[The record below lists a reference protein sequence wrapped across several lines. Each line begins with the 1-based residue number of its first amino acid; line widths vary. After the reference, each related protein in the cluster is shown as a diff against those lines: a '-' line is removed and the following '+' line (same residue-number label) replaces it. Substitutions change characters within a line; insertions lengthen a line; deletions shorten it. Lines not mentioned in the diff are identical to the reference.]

1 MTTPNQLATMATVA
15 SFLASLRTTGRG
27 IPVNAAEALLLIASG
42 VDHVADLQLA
52 MTDPDGEPLPG
63 ATTARL
69 VALLR
74 GRARYALGKWIES
87 PFSLV
92 EVRPHPHRR
101 GQQIRLSDQGQNL
114 VNAFFDLPGTP
125 GKFALSEQSNTPV
138 DRGATSETETSA

>member
-1 MTTPNQLATMATVA
+1 MTTPNQLATMAT
-15 SFLASLRTTGRG
+15 FLAHLRTTGRG
-27 IPVNAAEALLLIASG
+27 IPVNAAEALIWIASG
-42 VDHVADLQLA
+42 IDNIPDLQQA
-52 MTDPDGEPLPG
+52 MTDHDGQPLPG

-74 GRARYALGKWIES
+74 GRARYAQGKWIES

-101 GQQIRLSDQGQNL
+101 GQQIRLSDQGKNL

-125 GKFALSEQSNTPV
+125 GK
-138 DRGATSETETSA
+138 SASS

>member
-42 VDHVADLQLA
+42 VDSVPDLQQA
-52 MTDPDGEPLPG
+52 MTDHDGQQLPG
-63 ATTARL
+63 ATAARL

-74 GRARYALGKWIES
+74 GRARYAQGKWIES

-125 GKFALSEQSNTPV
+125 
-138 DRGATSETETSA
+138 SA